1 MIKFFRRIRQRLLSE
16 NRFNKYLLYAIGEI
30 ILVVIG
36 ILIALQINNWN
47 EYDKSQKLAHKYLKL
62 IESDLELDI
71 EHFETLNK
79 MLTQQA
85 LKIDSIEN
93 ILSRPQTKQEEFK
106 QIIKSNFSIFTI
118 LEDTNLNTSTFTALQ
133 NSGRID
139 LLDKDL
145 QDGLRKLNQEQYRYK
160 EYTNDNI
167 DAIVKEISNYGQVIP
182 LFNNNELNII
192 HINDGIAKDLWSE
205 VDWPVVQRRFIN
217 TLGLRAMTVSAS
229 IQRIDRIL
237 MVTREQLK
245 LLHSKGI

>member
-1 MIKFFRRIRQRLLSE
+1 MIKFFRHIRKKLLSE

-47 EYDKSQKLAHKYLKL
+47 EYDKSQALAQKYLKL
-62 IESDLELDI
+62 IKSDLELDI
-71 EHFETLNK
+71 EHFETLNI

-85 LKIDSIEN
+85 SKIDSIEN
-93 ILSRPQTKQEEFK
+93 ILSRPQTKQKEFK
-106 QIIKSNFSIFTI
+106 QIIKNNFIVFTI
-118 LEDTNLNTSTFTALQ
+118 IEDTNLNTSTFTALQ

-167 DAIVKEISNYGQVIP
+167 DAIVKEISNYGQEIP
-182 LFNNNELNII
+182 LFINNELNII
-192 HINDGIAKDLWSE
+192 NINNGIATELWSE

-217 TLGLRAMTVSAS
+217 ALGLRAMTVSAS
-229 IQRIDRIL
+229 IQRLERISI
-237 MVTREQLK
+237 VTQEQLK
-245 LLHSKGI
+245 LLNSKGI